1 MISIDIQELLKNGE
15 SRYELVVATA
25 KRARMIVDK
34 TKSKAVK
41 EEKSSNA
48 KAAPAEKPVT
58 VAVEEFIDK
67 KWSIVRDNNND

>member
-34 TKSKAVK
+34 TKTKSVK
-41 EEKSSNA
+41 EEKSSA
-48 KAAPAEKPVT
+48 KAVPAEKPVT
-58 VAVEEFIDK
+58 VAVEEFMDK

>member
-34 TKSKAVK
+34 TKTKPVK
-41 EEKSSNA
+41 EEKSSA
-48 KAAPAEKPVT
+48 KAVPAEKPVT